1 MTLTCHEP
9 AYPLGPRFAGP
20 RQGLAGGCAPFD
32 PPEVRAPAERVLMA
46 DRRTVTAS
54 ARVLPAELA
63 DGWAEARGARVS
75 LPALLRQRQGRARG
89 CGGRPRR
96 PRLGA

>member
-32 PPEVRAPAERVLMA
+32 PPAS
-46 DRRTVTAS
+46 RTAAGAAGV
-54 ARVLPAELA
+54 
-63 DGWAEARGARVS
+63 RGA
-75 LPALLRQRQGRARG
+75 LPPEPRRARG
-89 CGGRPRR
+89 
-96 PRLGA
+96 